1 MHKMHRLTIRDMGGD
16 DVPAVLEIE
25 QASFSTPWSREF
37 FLNELYKK
45 DTLCKVAISE
55 ESVIGYLCADFRQH
69 ESHILNL
76 AVHPDFRRRG
86 SEESVIGY
94 LCADFRQHESHIL
107 NLAVH
112 PDFRRRGVATRLLHE
127 AREELKKIG
136 CAFMDLKVRV
146 SNTGAQKFYERF
158 GFKTESIRKKYYGNP
173 DEDALQMTGRL

>member
-45 DTLCKVAISE
+45 DTLCKVA
-55 ESVIGYLCADFRQH
+55 V
-69 ESHILNL
+69 
-76 AVHPDFRRRG
+76 